1 MGDFGDKFRKARE
14 KKELTLDNVSN
25 VTKISARMLRA
36 IEEEHFDELP
46 GGVFN
51 KGFIRAYA
59 KHLGLDAEEA
69 VTDYLVSLR
78 QAQIDAQEVWEPQ
91 IPAAARPSAG
101 GSKSPTA
108 DPKEPPAKPA
118 DPKPPAPVDVAELP
132 EMQLPRAEDIRP
144 ARKDFRSDRKT
155 EIPWKLVAAAALV
168 GTLGIVLST
177 RHSNTTRAAAPSQT
191 KVASAPATQSALSPA
206 SPNQALVPSK
216 PNSSVAAAALTAT
229 AGPSS
234 QPAAQP
240 PSHSASR
247 TQPTTTAPAPGP
259 ADNGDVTIRT
269 FGKSKAK
276 APEKSAAS
284 LSLLIRATENSWIS
298 VLADGQLVTQETL
311 IAPAQTSVRAT
322 REITVRVGN
331 AAGVTF
337 LFNKKEIPFQGTQG
351 EAKTL
356 TFDSSGLKS
365 AATLPTSTEN

>member
-14 KKELTLDNVSN
+14 NKELTLDNVSN

-78 QAQIDAQEVWEPQ
+78 QAQIDAQEIWEPQ
-91 IPAAARPSAG
+91 TPVSARPSAG
-101 GSKSPTA
+101 ISKVPTA
-108 DPKEPPAKPA
+108 DPKELLPKSA

-144 ARKDFRSDRKT
+144 ARKDLRSDRKT
-155 EIPWKLVAAAALV
+155 EIPWKLLAAAALV
-168 GTLGIVLST
+168 GTLGIVLAT
-177 RHSNTTRAAAPSQT
+177 RHSNTSRAAASSQA
-191 KVASAPATQSALSPA
+191 KVASAPAAQAALPPA
-206 SPNQALVPSK
+206 SPNQPPAPSK
-216 PNSSVAAAALTAT
+216 PGSTAAAAFTAT
-229 AGPSS
+229 ASPST
-234 QPAAQP
+234 QPATQP
-240 PSHSASR
+240 PSHTAS
-247 TQPTTTAPAPGP
+247 TTSPTSTAPATGA
-259 ADNGDVTIRT
+259 ADTGDVTIRT
-269 FGKSKAK
+269 FGKSKPK
-276 APEKSAAS
+276 PPEKSAAS

-337 LFNKKEIPFQGTQG
+337 LFNQKEIPFRGTQG

-365 AATLPTSTEN
+365 AVPSATSAEN

>member
-69 VTDYLVSLR
+69 VTDYLASLR

-91 IPAAARPSAG
+91 IPAAAGSSADSSKVRVAEPNG
-101 GSKSPTA
+101 PVPKSPA
-108 DPKEPPAKPA
+108 
-118 DPKPPAPVDVAELP
+118 PKPPTPLELAELP

-144 ARKDFRSDRKT
+144 ARKDYPSGRAT
-155 EIPWKLVAAAALV
+155 EIPWRLVAAAALV
-168 GTLGIVLST
+168 GTLGIFLWT
-177 RHSNTTRAAAPSQT
+177 RHSNTTRAVAPSQT
-191 KVASAPATQSALSPA
+191 KIATASAAQPA
-206 SPNQALVPSK
+206 SLSASAEQPPVPSK
-216 PNSSVAAAALTAT
+216 PSSSAAAALAS
-229 AGPSS
+229 AAAPST
-234 QPAAQP
+234 QPSNQP
-240 PSHSASR
+240 PIRSAS
-247 TQPTTTAPAPGP
+247 TQPTTTAPTPAPGT
-259 ADNGDVTIRT
+259 AETSDVTIRN

-276 APEKSAAS
+276 PAEKSAAS

-337 LFNKKEIPFQGTQG
+337 FFNKTAIPSQGNEG

-356 TFDSSGLKS
+356 TFDTSGLKS
-365 AATLPTSTEN
+365 SATLPTSTEN